1 MNYKDIEWKHMF
13 TALNEHLWSSEV
25 REIPVVVLPLG
36 KNHLGDFE
44 FSTDGFFN
52 CIVLSE
58 DAELTPKEM
67 VGVLAHEMTHQLV
80 FQKYGCEVEE
90 HGKEWMDEITK
101 IGFKDDS
108 LDGLNFCD
116 DVLFDSLLARH
127 NELIND
133 SERNI

>member
-1 MNYKDIEWKHMF
+1 MNYKDIVWKHMF
-13 TALNEHLWSSEV
+13 TALNECLWSGEV
-25 REIPVVVLPLG
+25 RTIPVVVMPLG

-58 DAELTPKEM
+58 DAELTSKEM

-90 HGKEWMDEITK
+90 HGEEWMTEIRK
-101 IGFKDDS
+101 IGFSDDA
-108 LDGLNFCD
+108 LDGLTFCD
-116 DVLFDSLLARH
+116 DNLFSVLKQRH
-127 NELIND
+127 DELIN
-133 SERNI
+133 EYGNNI

>member
-1 MNYKDIEWKHMF
+1 MNCKDIVWKYMF
-13 TALNEHLWSSEV
+13 VALNERLWSKEV
-25 REIPVVVLPLG
+25 REIPVVVMPLG
-36 KNHLGDFE
+36 KDHLGDFE
-44 FSTDGFFN
+44 FSTNGFFN

-58 DAELTPKEM
+58 NAELTPKEM

-90 HGKEWMDEITK
+90 HGKEWLAEIKK
-101 IGFKDDS
+101 IGFDDDS

-116 DVLFDSLLARH
+116 DELFESLLARH

-133 SERNI
+133 CERSI